1 MLNFSQI
8 FGFPIYLVGGAVRDH
23 LLGIE
28 VADID
33 IASAVHPRDFK
44 QHCKRLKIK
53 SFDTGIEH
61 GTITIIIDGVMYEH
75 TTFREDVSTDGRN
88 ATVQFSKTIEEDL
101 SRRDFTINAIADLDG
116 DLIDPFGGQEDLKNR
131 LLRTVGNARD
141 RFSEDYLRI
150 IRAARFGSRLSMTI
164 DTDLLEAARE
174 LGHQIPHFVSIERIT
189 DEFKKARLHGDAF
202 LKVLKE
208 MNLLEIILP
217 YSAKLDQHQLHDW
230 FIEVGRAGKLDM
242 ESYFTALFLPCGS
255 KQEIEKQCR
264 LFKLSNALSKC
275 IIQISSHFTTFRD
288 QPVALEDNIQ
298 IVRHCGD
305 NYSRVLDFYQL
316 VINDELS
323 TPAIDQAKAELGTI
337 QTALK
342 TPFVRG
348 GELNQL
354 GVKPS
359 PIFKEL
365 LDLALLRQ
373 IEGMSK
379 EAILEELRKSLP

>member
-8 FGFPIYLVGGAVRDH
+8 FGFPIYLVGGAVRDQ

-33 IASAVHPRDFK
+33 IASAVHPREFK

-53 SFDTGIEH
+53 SFDTGIDH
-61 GTITIIIDGVMYEH
+61 GTITIIIDGIMYEH

-116 DLIDPFGGQEDLKNR
+116 EIIDPFDGRKDLENR
-131 LLRTVGNARD
+131 ILRTVGKARD

-150 IRAARFGSRLSMTI
+150 IRAARFGSRLTMAI
-164 DTDLLEAARE
+164 DTELLEAARE

-189 DEFKKARLHGDAF
+189 DEFKKARLQGDAF
-202 LKVLKE
+202 LKVLQQ

-230 FIEVGRAGKLDM
+230 FIEVGRAGKLDV

-275 IIQISSHFTTFRD
+275 IIQITSHFTRFND
-288 QPVALEDNIQ
+288 QAIALEDNINL
-298 IVRHCGD
+298 VRHCGE
-305 NYSRVLDFYQL
+305 NYLRLLDFYQL
-316 VINDELS
+316 VINDGLS
-323 TPAIDQAKAELGTI
+323 TPAIDQAKAELDSI
-337 QTALK
+337 QSALK
-342 TPFVRG
+342 TPSIRG

-354 GVKPS
+354 GIKPS

-373 IEGMSK
+373 IEGMTK
-379 EAILEELRKSLP
+379 EDILEELKKSLP